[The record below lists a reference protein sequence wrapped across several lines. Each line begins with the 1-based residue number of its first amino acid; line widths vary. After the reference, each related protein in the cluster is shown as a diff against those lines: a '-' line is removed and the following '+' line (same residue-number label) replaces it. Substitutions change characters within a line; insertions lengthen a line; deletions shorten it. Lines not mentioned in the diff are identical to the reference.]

1 MEEAKRSRGSSK
13 SMPVLRA
20 ILVLSIVGLVSIVGC
35 KSHGGETTEKDFHTS
50 GSREADQRAEQ
61 RVGKEEQL
69 HGEGGGGSKTKES
82 PPTLYER
89 LGSDAGVKRIVDDFV
104 DRVLADPRVNWERKG
119 VKRGGV
125 LGIGAGSAE
134 WKPTPEMI
142 EALKLHLAQFVAVA
156 TGGPALYEGT
166 RIAEV
171 HGGMKITNA
180 EFDASI
186 GDLKATL
193 DALKV
198 ATAEQK
204 ELLAVF
210 ESVRAQTVEKR

>member
-1 MEEAKRSRGSSK
+1 MDMAKRSGDTAK
-13 SMPVLRA
+13 TIPVLCA
-20 ILVLSIVGLVSIVGC
+20 ILLLLICGC
-35 KSHGGETTEKDFHTS
+35 KSHGDETTEKDFHTS

-61 RVGKEEQL
+61 RVGKEQQL
-69 HGEGGGGSKTKES
+69 HGEGEGGSKPKEAR
-82 PPTLYER
+82 PTLYER

-125 LGIGAGSAE
+125 LGIGRGSAE
-134 WKPTPEMI
+134 WSPTPEKI

-156 TGGPALYEGT
+156 TGGPTLYEGA

-193 DALKV
+193 DALKF
-198 ATAEQK
+198 ASAEQK

>member
-1 MEEAKRSRGSSK
+1 MKEAKRSRRNSR
-13 SMPVLRA
+13 P
-20 ILVLSIVGLVSIVGC
+20 ILVLCAIVLVSIVGC
-35 KSHGGETTEKDFHTS
+35 KSHGGETTEQDFHTS

-69 HGEGGGGSKTKES
+69 HGEGEGSKPKEAR
-82 PPTLYER
+82 PTLYER
-89 LGSDAGVKRIVDDFV
+89 LGSEAGVKRIMDDFV

-125 LGIGAGSAE
+125 LGIGRASAE
-134 WKPTPEMI
+134 WSATPERI
-142 EALKLHLAQFVAVA
+142 GALKLHLAQFAAVA
-156 TGGPALYEGT
+156 TGGPTLYEGA